1 MYTTT
6 QLLFLLAALSGTIA
20 PAPTY
25 AQDRN
30 EIARV
35 AAVNVLATVNGTPI
49 TTADVQFA
57 TKGAGSH
64 QGQAIPSD
72 SKAVLDNIILQ
83 ELIYQKATQLGI
95 DADPVYQ
102 EELRRIESEVIAF
115 KRKKLTEVFL
125 RHNTQDTRISDQQAR
140 DYFTANAA
148 QFRTVY
154 TLSQILRRNEDLIKQ
169 DLKELEH
176 GAPFEKV
183 AAKQYTNLPESMP
196 TPWVLGSLRLMQLP
210 AEWKDVIIGLQ
221 KGQRTGIIRGP
232 KNRFWIVKVNDRH
245 EDKTISFESV
255 KPMVIDILKN
265 EKAQTLRE
273 ATIRDLREKARI
285 VYLKP
290 VVKQAA
296 ASQSEE

>member
-6 QLLFLLAALSGTIA
+6 HLLFLLAAMSGTVA
-20 PAPTY
+20 PAPSY

-30 EIARV
+30 EVAPA
-35 AAVNVLATVNGTPI
+35 AAVNILATVNGTPI

-72 SKAVLDNIILQ
+72 NKAVLDNIIVQ

-95 DADPVYQ
+95 DADPAYQ
-102 EELRRIESEVIAF
+102 EELRRVETEVIAF

-125 RHNTQDTRISDQQAR
+125 RENARNTEISDAQAR
-140 DYFTANAA
+140 AYFTANGA

-169 DLKELEH
+169 DLNELER
-176 GAPFEKV
+176 GVPFEKV
-183 AAKQYTNLPESMP
+183 AARQYPNLPESMP
-196 TPWVLGSLRLMQLP
+196 TPWVLGNLRLMQLP
-210 AEWKDVIIGLQ
+210 AEWKGVISGLQ
-221 KGQRTGIIRGP
+221 KGRRSGIIRGP
-232 KNRFWIVKVNDRH
+232 KNRFWIVKVTDRH
-245 EDKTISFESV
+245 EDKTISYESV
-255 KPMVIDILKN
+255 KPMIVDILKN

-273 ATIRDLREKARI
+273 AAIRDLRDKARI
-285 VYLKP
+285 VYPKP
-290 VVKQAA
+290 HEKQTV